1 MNDISFRQCPESCSD
16 SNGFQT
22 RSLACVSRSGA
33 RVSRNFCPKEFRPI
47 RKRRCAARA
56 CGLHS
61 CADVQRQHASR
72 TDGPYLLLVGG
83 RNITIYCHLM
93 NTSSPKEYL
102 TLPSGHLNNYAEIYD
117 KAYVNQSFRRFHN
130 KNWSK
135 DTLHNSYLSCSESS
149 SWVTFLLYLYPL
161 QTYQEG
167 YLPVWWGA
175 QGLVRVL
182 PQPSR
187 RWNHLLPQNS
197 PQRDIATRSQSV
209 ASCIHH
215 QLPKLQPPSFN

>member
-149 SWVTFLLYLYPL
+149 SWVTFLFISLSVADL
-161 QTYQEG
+161 
-167 YLPVWWGA
+167 
-175 QGLVRVL
+175 
-182 PQPSR
+182 SR
-187 RWNHLLPQNS
+187 RILA
-197 PQRDIATRSQSV
+197 RMMGRARTRASASTTV
-209 ASCIHH
+209 APLES
-215 QLPKLQPPSFN
+215 LTSTKFAST